1 VRPRRHPTKTI
12 TVPLKIGIPMIRD
25 YPVYD
30 FKAAT
35 RLNAKF

>member
-1 VRPRRHPTKTI
+1 MCGRRRPI
-12 TVPLKIGIPMIRD
+12 TVSLEIGIPMIGD